1 MPEVIDLVSG
11 SESDA
16 DSSADSEVQF
26 AGYHRDVNK
35 STQHATT
42 LEEDGYVYAGFK
54 ALPQPKIPKSIV
66 KRKKP
71 EVISL
76 LDSDDEEPQH
86 KRQKTGFS
94 GSPACTRTTS
104 RQSTTRRHKAPGPH
118 PKSQAELQRD
128 LEREEE
134 EDYVTTLAALDL
146 DDDANWGNRLNL
158 QKAYLEVNDEG
169 DAHVELALSAAAT
182 AVDKKISER
191 AFRRLAELPQ
201 DYFDLELSPE
211 RTYKTPH
218 VYQQMPP
225 PIFLAAPTF
234 NIHKSS
240 SITNVIGARRFQS
253 ITGHPSTG
261 HLVANKTI
269 HYAGGGWTLLPFGS
283 VQQAGWE

>member
-86 KRQKTGFS
+86 
-94 GSPACTRTTS
+94 
-104 RQSTTRRHKAPGPH
+104 
-118 PKSQAELQRD
+118 KSQAELQRD